1 MKIYPVIFLI
11 VSFAFF
17 NLEAQAQ
24 LLRKLK
30 NAAEA
35 GVSRAVEKT
44 VEKQAQK
51 ATERQLEK
59 AFENLYGGPDS
70 LMSSGSDGAKYDFSK
85 IMGSINMNVETEEAY
100 NFSGNAVMEI
110 SSTDEKGK
118 TSDPIRFNS
127 LLSQETD
134 FYGIEFSDGGK
145 KSESDKTVI
154 IFDQKNNATVML
166 MENEDERSSMAF
178 SLDWEGMME
187 GMDIP
192 EEDNQ
197 NEAEMKDFKFE
208 KSGKTKSILGY
219 TCDEYVVVSEEVEG
233 NYWVSQSEID
243 GFSSF
248 WGKNNPFV
256 SKKLKNEN
264 TSYFEQLPE
273 GNILEMDFLSKED
286 QSRTQMKMIEIDQNN
301 STSFDMASYPNPMK
315 GTK

>member
-1 MKIYPVIFLI
+1 MRIYPVFLLI
-11 VSFAFF
+11 ISFTFCT
-17 NLEAQAQ
+17 LEAQAQ

-44 VEKQAQK
+44 VEKQVQK

-59 AFENLYGGPDS
+59 AFENLYGDTDS
-70 LMSSGSDGAKYDFSK
+70 TRTGGTDGAKYDFSK
-85 IMGSINMNVETEEAY
+85 IMGSINMNVETEDEY
-100 NFSGNAVMEI
+100 NFSGVAIMEI
-110 SSTDEKGK
+110 ISIDAKGK
-118 TSDPIRFNS
+118 SSDPVRFNS
-127 LLSQETD
+127 LLSQEAD
-134 FYGIEFSDGGK
+134 YYGIEFTDEKQSENE
-145 KSESDKTVI
+145 KSVI

-166 MENEDERSSMAF
+166 MENEEERSSMAF
-178 SLDWEGMME
+178 DLDWDGMME
-187 GMDIP
+187 GMNVAK
-192 EEDNQ
+192 EEKQD
-197 NEAEMKDFKFE
+197 EAEIEDFKFE
-208 KSGKTKSILGY
+208 KSGKTKDILGY
-219 TCDEYVVVSEEVEG
+219 TCDEYVVVSDEVEG

-301 STSFDMASYPNPMK
+301 SSSFDMGSYPNPMK
-315 GTK
+315 GTE

>member
-1 MKIYPVIFLI
+1 MRIYPVFFLI
-11 VSFAFF
+11 ISFTFCTQ
-17 NLEAQAQ
+17 EAQAQ

-59 AFENLYGGPDS
+59 AFENLYGDNDSTRTGGP
-70 LMSSGSDGAKYDFSK
+70 DGAKYDFSK
-85 IMGSINMNVETEEAY
+85 IMGSINMNVETEDEY
-100 NFSGNAVMEI
+100 NFSGVAIVEI
-110 SSTDEKGK
+110 TSIDAKGK
-118 TSDPIRFNS
+118 PSDPVRFNS
-127 LLSQETD
+127 LLSHEAD
-134 FYGIEFSDGGK
+134 YYGIEFTDEKQSK
-145 KSESDKTVI
+145 NEKSVI
-154 IFDQKNNATVML
+154 IFDHKNNATVML

-178 SLDWEGMME
+178 DLDWDGMME
-187 GMDIP
+187 GINVP
-192 EEDNQ
+192 EEEKQD
-197 NEAEMKDFKFE
+197 EAEIEDFKFE
-208 KSGKTKSILGY
+208 KSGKTKDILGY

-233 NYWVSQSEID
+233 NYWISQSEIE

-301 STSFDMASYPNPMK
+301 SSSFDMAAYPNPMK
-315 GTK
+315 ATE